1 MNSTLSRFNQSY
13 FMKII
18 RISFLPVFL
27 LLFSCDNP
35 SIPPDIDPRQEMRDF
50 VIGISQYGKA
60 AKSNFVIIPQ
70 NGIELVTENGESDG
84 SPSMAYLNAIDGHG
98 QEDLYYGYE
107 RDDKA
112 TPANERDYL
121 RGFLDLS
128 RNRGNTILVTDYCS
142 TPANMDD
149 SYAKNNAAGFIS
161 FAADQRELNN
171 IPDHPNMEYG
181 VNDAFVTSLSEAKNF
196 LYLINPENYAT
207 KLDFI
212 TAVTATNYDLLIMDL
227 YFHDGTAF
235 TDVEINQLKGKNNDG
250 KRMVICYMSIGE
262 AEDYRYYWESGWKP
276 NNPSWI
282 EKENPNWK
290 GNFKVRYWEQDWQDI
305 IYGNDN
311 SYLKK
316 ILDAQFDGV
325 YLDIIDAYE
334 YFE

>member
-1 MNSTLSRFNQSY
+1 MMNRLV
-13 FMKII
+13 IL
-18 RISFLPVFL
+18 SFLCL
-27 LLFSCDNP
+27 CLCACDNNP
-35 SIPPDIDPRQEMRDF
+35 DVPPNLDLRQEMRNF

-60 AKSNFVIIPQ
+60 NNPNFAVIPQ
-70 NGIELVTENGESDG
+70 NGIELLTENGEKDG
-84 SPSMAYLNAIDGHG
+84 SPSLAYLNAIDGHG

-128 RNRGNTILVTDYCS
+128 RNLGNKILVTDYCS

-171 IPDHPNMEYG
+171 IPNHPNLLPGE
-181 VNDAFVTSLSEAKNF
+181 NEDFILSLSEAKNF
-196 LYLINPENYAT
+196 LYLINPENYAS
-207 KLDFI
+207 KPDFI
-212 TAVTATNYDLLIMDL
+212 KAVKETNFDVLIMDL
-227 YFHDGTAF
+227 FFHDGTPF
-235 TDVEINQLKGKNNDG
+235 TDVEINQLKSKANEG

-262 AEDYRYYWESGWKP
+262 AEDYRYYWQSNWKP

-282 EKENPNWK
+282 EKESPNWK
-290 GNFKVRYWEQDWQDI
+290 GNYKVQYWEKDWQDI

-311 SYLKK
+311 SYMKM

-325 YLDIIDAYE
+325 YLDIIDAFE